1 MQRAAV
7 LITAAFYLE
16 PIVVNLQMIR
26 PIFLAAAAFVL
37 FGCGNNNQQE
47 KPIVADSTKTAN
59 DTSANAAS
67 PYFPVYAYIRSEIQ
81 YVDSLPVGIMK
92 YKLSDGKVRDSSYIK
107 LEEYH
112 KLAEDFLTPELT
124 NPSFSKSFQES
135 SFFDRSNNTATFLY
149 KATDTNTL
157 IKRIDVVTAKG
168 EVYDDV
174 KSIYVEK
181 IESSNGLQVT
191 KKLYWKPKRN
201 FQIITVYPEAKGKQV
216 NDVIKVV
223 WDNRE

>member
-1 MQRAAV
+1 V
-7 LITAAFYLE
+7 LITAAFYLRL
-16 PIVVNLQMIR
+16 IVVNLQMIR
-26 PIFLAAAAFVL
+26 PIFLAAAAVVL
-37 FGCGNNNQQE
+37 FGCGNKNQQE
-47 KPIVADSTKTAN
+47 KPTVADSTQTAK
-59 DTSANAAS
+59 DSSARAAS
-67 PYFPVYAYIRSEIQ
+67 PYFPVYAYLRSEIQ

-92 YKLSDGKVRDSSYIK
+92 YTLSGGKVRDSSYIK
-107 LEEYH
+107 LEEFH

-124 NPSFSKSFQES
+124 EPAFATSYQES
-135 SFFDRSNNTATFLY
+135 SFFDRGSNNATFLY
-149 KATDTNTL
+149 KANNDS
-157 IKRIDVVTAKG
+157 IPVKRIDVVTAKG

-174 KSIYVEK
+174 KSIYIEK
-181 IESSNGLQVT
+181 LADSNGLPVT